1 MSHANLKNNSSVQ
14 RVIGADLQCIG
25 FEQKSVAAVAA
36 LSVPDTA
43 CLEVLVQAEGGD
55 IRWRAD
61 GTAPTT
67 SIGMLLRD
75 GETMIVSGFKAI
87 AALKFITVG
96 AAGAVNVSYWA

>member
-25 FEQKSVAAVAA
+25 FEQKAVIALAA

-43 CLEVLVQAEGGD
+43 CLEALVQAEGGD

-67 SIGMLLRD
+67 TVGMLIRD
-75 GETMIVSGFKAI
+75 GESMIVTGIRAI
-87 AALKFITVG
+87 AAMKFIAAG